1 MNDSRTNV
9 FTPDIPLEDEKD
21 DLFHSSELVDVLI
34 DTIKSITPPFS
45 IALSGRWGSGK
56 STIINF
62 LKKRIKID
70 IKNSRFIIIDVWKF
84 SPEYINQELLLEIN
98 RNLKPKKQK
107 ELEGKLW
114 NTQIENKSK
123 RGFMQFMKKYIVPF
137 LFFIGLI
144 ITIIIPDA
152 LPFEDDIHNHIIQ
165 VLILSIPFLI
175 FLIKNET
182 MIKTSKPAFSYQFKE
197 LFKDMT
203 YDEKS
208 SKLIIVIKKLIIDI
222 KNLFKDITYDEKSS
236 KLIIVIDNLDRC
248 DSKTVIDIL
257 GALKTFMEQENC
269 IYIIPCD
276 MNALTKHVKDLMNVD
291 EQNAIE
297 FLSKFFQMT
306 LHIPSQIED
315 DLENYVDKH
324 LASFP
329 KIINKGGIKDVLLL
343 SIFGN
348 PRKLKQYL
356 YNILILYELALRR
369 ESNNRIPQGSI
380 TNNIGFLAKIVVIRD
395 EWPNFYHKLEIQ
407 ENLLDLAYDYLDNPG
422 SSLSNNPDHEIIK
435 DKYDLQDFLRNTN
448 LIKSENIRPFL
459 GLNQS
464 YYENNLPDLK
474 KFILHVTKGD
484 STYIQSFLS
493 DLSDDKASSYI
504 SAISEQIKSF
514 NKTRRY
520 QAIFNSL
527 KVLLEIYEQISTTL
541 QPEIFSIIESNVQ
554 NQEIKNDIYKFDVNT
569 LFPLIMN
576 MPTRTSDQLFKE
588 YSNNLTIDYDE
599 KLFTVFINNIKQ
611 LSDTVKKSLDNGI
624 ANISEKDPKRFLN
637 IIEKISDNENTI
649 SILRHQTSI
658 KHFIDIILS
667 NSQYTTDQ
675 YFDLYFKIK
684 HLFKNDNK
692 TLFIN
697 KLFSSIPQ
705 FNDDAVNAPSFKY
718 LQRLNTSDFTA
729 QASNQIFEQIKIS
742 IHTLNDPIRVL
753 ILKIFF
759 KTLPHF
765 NSANSDYFMTILIKQ
780 IKENP
785 NLQFLEDLYRIAA
798 DNKIDIFDYNDF
810 FDTTLEQMG
819 KSPINQFILEC
830 LMQKSPDRYHNKT
843 MEMILQRIEIIDTS
857 NLDSILTF
865 CREHYKLFSLSDSKR
880 ICNDC
885 IQNIKNIDWN
895 TDSLSLSIISCLF
908 NNCAQITKVEFIK
921 ILPLWVNKLDINQFS
936 QAIEILRETLDKMSK
951 TDVTDLAKNISSLIV
966 KDTKPNNPKLGPI
979 LNFLIEISTKM
990 KTYTI
995 LYECFEDVFS
1005 NNNEQAHII
1014 ALSYLQDIQPTKEI
1028 QSLLPKIYDL
1038 HERINQ
1044 STVKEDSKKTLI
1056 HLQQFASQS
1065 LKKKINKLS
1074 SDSTGSEIN

>member
-9 FTPDIPLEDEKD
+9 LTPDIPLEDEND
-21 DLFHSSELVDVLI
+21 DLFHSSELLDVLI
-34 DTIKSITPPFS
+34 DVIKSIEPPFN

-62 LKKRIKID
+62 LKERIKID
-70 IKNSRFIIIDVWKF
+70 PKNYRFIIIDVWKF
-84 SPEYINQELLLEIN
+84 SPKYINQELLLEISDK
-98 RNLKPKKQK
+98 LQSKKH
-107 ELEGKLW
+107 EDLEDKLW
-114 NTQIENKSK
+114 NTRIKNEPQHYRK
-123 RGFMQFMKKYIVPF
+123 RIFKKYILPILLFVPISLTIF
-137 LFFIGLI
+137 LPDLI
-144 ITIIIPDA
+144 PG
-152 LPFEDDIHNHIIQ
+152 EDTYHKIIQ
-165 VLILSIPFLI
+165 IVTLAFPFFH
-175 FLIKNET
+175 FLKKNET
-182 MIKTSKPAFSYQFKE
+182 MIKTSKVDLSYHFN
-197 LFKDMT
+197 
-203 YDEKS
+203 
-208 SKLIIVIKKLIIDI
+208 
-222 KNLFKDITYDEKSS
+222 NLFKEIMKDIKDS

-257 GALKTFMEQENC
+257 GALKTFMEQKNC
-269 IYIIPCD
+269 VYIIPCD
-276 MNALTKHVKDLMNVD
+276 MNALTKHVEDRMDVD

-297 FLSKFFQMT
+297 FLRKFFQMT
-306 LHIPSQIED
+306 LHIPPQIEN
-315 DLENYVDKH
+315 DLERYVDKH

-329 KIINKGGIKDVLLL
+329 DINNQGGIKDVLLL
-343 SIFGN
+343 SISEN

-356 YNILILYELALRR
+356 YNILILYRLAFLR
-369 ESNNRIPQGSI
+369 ESNNLIPQGSI

-395 EWPNFYHKLEIQ
+395 EWPDFYRKLEIQ
-407 ENLLDLAYDYLDNPG
+407 ENFLDLAYDYLENPN
-422 SSLSNNPDHEIIK
+422 SPLLNKSDYEIIK
-435 DKYDLQDFLRNTN
+435 IKDDLQYFLRITN
-448 LIKSENIRPFL
+448 LIKSEDIRPFL

-464 YYENNLPDLK
+464 DFENDHSDLN

-504 SAISEQIKSF
+504 FSISEHIRSF
-514 NKTRRY
+514 VKTRRY
-520 QAIFNSL
+520 QSIFNSL
-527 KVLLEIYEQISTTL
+527 KVLLEIHEQISTTL
-541 QPEIFSIIESNVQ
+541 QPIIFSIIESSVQ
-554 NQEIKNDIYKFDVNT
+554 IKEIKNDIHKFDVNT

-576 MPTRTSDQLFKE
+576 MSTETSDNLFKE
-588 YSNNLTIDYDE
+588 YSNHLTIDYDE
-599 KLFTVFINNIKQ
+599 KLFAAFTNNIKQ
-611 LSDTVKKSLDNGI
+611 LSDPVKKSLDNGI
-624 ANISEKDPKRFLN
+624 ANISEENHDRFLN
-637 IIEKISDNENTI
+637 IITKISNNENTI

-684 HLFKNDNK
+684 HLSTDDNK

-780 IKENP
+780 IKESLD
-785 NLQFLEDLYRIAA
+785 LQFLEDLYRIAA
-798 DNKIDIFDYNDF
+798 DNEIDIFDYNDF
-810 FDTTLEQMG
+810 FDATLEQMD

-830 LMQKSPDRYHNKT
+830 LMQKSPDEYHDKT
-843 MEMILQRIEIIDTS
+843 MDMILQKIKIIDTS
-857 NLDSILTF
+857 NLNSILTF
-865 CREHYKLFSLSDSKR
+865 CREHYKLFSSSDSKM

-895 TDSLSLSIISCLF
+895 TDSLSLSIIPCLF
-908 NNCAQITKVEFIK
+908 NNCTQITKTKFFE
-921 ILPLWVNKLDINQFS
+921 ILILWLDSPDINQFS

-990 KTYTI
+990 KTSTI
-995 LYECFEDVFS
+995 LYECFEYVFD
-1005 NNNEQAHII
+1005 NNHEQAQII

-1038 HERINQ
+1038 HGRINQ

-1074 SDSTGSEIN
+1074 SDSSTGSEIN